1 MHYVRKM
8 HHKAINRGE
17 KDSLGRIEEN
27 LCDLQKEEE
36 KAEKVET
43 SVCVFRSG
51 IQLNGLL
58 SWFFL
63 EASSEC

>member
-1 MHYVRKM
+1 MLERCIIKQSTEV
-8 HHKAINRGE
+8 